1 MPRLSPPAKH
11 NPQRRHR
18 KEQNHQG
25 DGNKDNRRRHVAS
38 QTSSD
43 ALDYTASDSG
53 SQPIGSLMSDAR
65 PPLGAPEAL
74 VASAHSAHRGGVEAS
89 QAGRAVRPQAGAVA
103 LARLGQRRQ
112 AALAPAAHAPTTIRA
127 QAVSNRL
134 PTY

>member
-74 VASAHSAHRGGVEAS
+74 VPSDQPAHHGGVEAS